1 MIPFEEFDKIARLSR
16 DCVIT
21 EKIDG
26 TNAQIYIPTQEDILL
41 LGTAEGDEPKQLPE
55 ILFGSRK
62 RWITPEDDNF
72 GFARWGTE
80 HAEELIAGLG
90 EGRHYGE
97 WWGPGIQR
105 RYSVKEKTFSLFNT
119 KRWGNEE
126 DRPAC
131 CSVVPVLYEGLFTEW
146 AVNDVLVKLKDEGS
160 LASPGFMRPEGIVI
174 WHTASRRRE

>member
-1 MIPFEEFDKIARLSR
+1 MPRSTFRRRKTILARNLS
-16 DCVIT
+16 
-21 EKIDG
+21 
-26 TNAQIYIPTQEDILL
+26 
-41 LGTAEGDEPKQLPE
+41 LPSSSAAASA
-55 ILFGSRK
+55 GSR
-62 RWITPEDDNF
+62 PSDNF

-105 RYSVKEKTFSLFNT
+105 RYGVKEKTFSLFNT
-119 KRWGNEE
+119 KRWGE

-174 WHTASRRRE
+174 WHTASRTLFKKTIENDEVPKGAQK